1 MKKLLQAV
9 LFIAGLLI
17 GTSAFANPVICS
29 PGYQDATCVTPIV
42 HAPIPAPTCSSGAG
56 WTTVSSAV
64 WQGSH
69 WSTPQCSYKGQ
80 PACPAGQ
87 QQVQAASWN
96 GGSWVGLV
104 CRPQATTPPPP
115 TGVTA
120 CDAAAVTN
128 GFQITQQFETYNG
141 SYPYSGGV
149 GVEGIMFGANGP
161 EESDVCGDTT
171 TSYELECI
179 LNGDGTLAYLAVVQA
194 FFPTCSGGGN

>member
-1 MKKLLQAV
+1 M
-9 LFIAGLLI
+9 
-17 GTSAFANPVICS
+17 
-29 PGYQDATCVTPIV
+29 
-42 HAPIPAPTCSSGAG
+42 
-56 WTTVSSAV
+56 
-64 WQGSH
+64 
-69 WSTPQCSYKGQ
+69 
-80 PACPAGQ
+80 
-87 QQVQAASWN
+87 
-96 GGSWVGLV
+96 
-104 CRPQATTPPPP
+104 
-115 TGVTA
+115 TA

>member
-1 MKKLLQAV
+1 MKKLLKTV
-9 LFIAGLLI
+9 LVIAGMLI

-56 WTTVSSAV
+56 WTTVSPAV

-69 WSTPQCSYKGQ
+69 WSTPQCSFKGQ

-87 QQVQAASWN
+87 TTTSAATWN
-96 GGSWVGLV
+96 GSAWTQPV
-104 CRPQATTPPPP
+104 CTQPAQGNSSP
-115 TGVTA
+115 TGVAA
-120 CDAAAVTN
+120 CDAAAASN
-128 GFQITQQFETYNG
+128 GFQIAQQFETYHGN
-141 SYPYSGGV
+141 YPYSGGV

-161 EESDVCGDTT
+161 AESDVCGDTT

-194 FFPTCSGGGN
+194 FFPSCSGGGN